1 MNNYLYNYMNQ
12 INQDNFYKKDNNNL
26 FDPYNAF
33 IRGNLFKNLY
43 DPYKN
48 NEPYEIRP
56 INEQARLLTKINS
69 LCFALKDINL
79 YLDIY
84 PESKDMINLYNKY
97 MNEKDKLTNEYEN
110 SYGPVCLDSKSLNNY
125 PWSWEETPWPW
136 EN

>member
-12 INQDNFYKKDNNNL
+12 LNQNNFYKNDNNNL

-43 DPYKN
+43 DTYKN

-56 INEQARLLTKINS
+56 INEQASLLTKINS
-69 LCFALKDINL
+69 LCFTLKDLNL

-84 PESKDMINLYNKY
+84 PDSREMINLYNQSKGFHETKVLKTSCSIISLF
-97 MNEKDKLTNEYEN
+97 MRVDFSTFFNGILF
-110 SYGPVCLDSKSLNNY
+110 SKSQNNH
-125 PWSWEETPWPW
+125 
-136 EN
+136 

>member
-12 INQDNFYKKDNNNL
+12 NNFYKKENNDL

-43 DPYKN
+43 DPYKEK
-48 NEPYEIRP
+48 EPYEIRP

-84 PESKDMINLYNKY
+84 PESKDMINLYHKY
-97 MNEKDKLTNEYEN
+97 MNEKDTLVRDYEKN
-110 SYGPVCLDSKSLNNY
+110 FGPLSLDSESVNSY

>member
-1 MNNYLYNYMNQ
+1 MNNYLYNFMNQ
-12 INQDNFYKKDNNNL
+12 INQDNFYKKDNDNL

-43 DPYKN
+43 DPYKD

-69 LCFALKDINL
+69 LCFALKDLNL

-84 PESKDMINLYNKY
+84 PNSNEMINLYNKY
-97 MNEKDKLTNEYEN
+97 MNEKDNLTKEYEN
-110 SYGPVCLDSKSLNNY
+110 TYGPICLDSESLNNY
-125 PWSWEETPWPW
+125 PWSWNDTPWPW

>member
-12 INQDNFYKKDNNNL
+12 TNFWNKDNNNL

-48 NEPYEIRP
+48 NEPYEVRP
-56 INEQARLLTKINS
+56 NNEQAQLLTKIDS
-69 LCFALKDINL
+69 LCFTLKDINL

-84 PESKDMINLYNKY
+84 PDDNNLITMYNKY
-97 MNEKDKLTNEYEN
+97 LKEKEKLMKEYE
-110 SYGPVCLDSKSLNNY
+110 SIYGPICLNSESLDTY
-125 PWSWEETPWPW
+125 PWSWNDTPWPW